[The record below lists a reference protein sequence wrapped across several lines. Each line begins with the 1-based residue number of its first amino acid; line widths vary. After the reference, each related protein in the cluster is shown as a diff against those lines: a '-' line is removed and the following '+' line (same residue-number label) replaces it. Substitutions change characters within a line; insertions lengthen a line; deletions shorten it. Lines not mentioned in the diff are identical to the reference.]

1 MNPLV
6 IVLGVILVVI
16 ILMSLFSSFFSGSS
30 TLVDNKNL
38 MDGLEA
44 ISNDNLP
51 ASASRT
57 YGVWVYMNAWDGTKN
72 KMIFGREN
80 DIVLFLDKTSAKL
93 KCMIKPVATDIDTTA
108 TATRADGGTT
118 SATDTEIVD
127 ITNDFPIQKWVFITI
142 VIDSGSNVVDYYLDG
157 KLVKSVKVSSTDVT
171 ASSTTALKFGSG
183 HDTYIAKFKRTTKA
197 VGPQDV
203 WNMYASGNPGSS
215 IASAM
220 GNYNINMSILKDNAV
235 SSSFSLFS

>member
-6 IVLGVILVVI
+6 IVLGVILVI
-16 ILMSLFSSFFSGSS
+16 IIAMTLFSSFFSGSS

-44 ISNDNLP
+44 IAADKLP
-51 ASASRT
+51 ASTSRT

-72 KMIFGREN
+72 KMIFGREK

-93 KCMIKPVATDIDTTA
+93 KCMINPTAANIDTA
-108 TATRADGGTT
+108 TEPKRANGGTT
-118 SATDTEIVD
+118 SADALAIVD
-127 ITNDFPIQKWVFITI
+127 ITNDFPIQKWVFVTI

-157 KLVKSVKVSSTDVT
+157 KLVKSVKVDSSDVGPNQD
-171 ASSTTALKFGSG
+171 AGLKFGSG
-183 HDTYIAKFKRTTKA
+183 HDTYITKFKRTTKA

-215 IASAM
+215 VASAM
-220 GNYNINMSILKDNAV
+220 GNYNVNMSILKDNAV
-235 SSSFSLFS
+235 SSSFSLF

>member
-30 TLVDNKNL
+30 TLVANKNL

-44 ISNDNLP
+44 IAAVNLP

-72 KMIFGREN
+72 KMIFGR
-80 DIVLFLDKTSAKL
+80 DKDVVLFLDKTSAKL
-93 KCMIKPVATDIDTTA
+93 KCMINPTAANIDTA
-108 TATRADGGTT
+108 NEPKRADGGT
-118 SATDTEIVD
+118 APADALAIVD

-157 KLVKSVKVSSTDVT
+157 KLVKSVKVDSAAVT
-171 ASSTTALKFGSG
+171 ASPTEGLKFGSG
-183 HDTYIAKFKRTTKA
+183 HDTYIAQFKRTTKA

-203 WNMYASGNPGSS
+203 WNMYSSGNPGSS
-215 IASAM
+215 LSSAV
-220 GNYNINMSILKDNAV
+220 GNYNVNMSILKDNAV
-235 SSSFSLFS
+235 SSSLSLF

>member
-30 TLVDNKNL
+30 TLVANKNL

-44 ISNDNLP
+44 IAADNLP
-51 ASASRT
+51 ASTSRT

-72 KMIFGREN
+72 KMIFGREK

-93 KCMIKPVATDIDTTA
+93 KCMINPTVTNINGSVD
-108 TATRADGGTT
+108 TRADGGNA
-118 SATDTEIVD
+118 SATNAKIVD

-157 KLVKSVKVSSTDVT
+157 KLVKSVKVASDDVT
-171 ASSTTALKFGSG
+171 ANPTEGLKFGSG
-183 HDTYIAKFKRTTKA
+183 HDTYIAQFKRTTKA

-203 WNMYASGNPGSS
+203 WNMYSSGNPGSS
-215 IASAM
+215 LSSAV
-220 GNYNINMSILKDNAV
+220 GNYNVNMSILKDNAV
-235 SSSFSLFS
+235 SSSLSLF